1 MFNEGA
7 IVIINYVKINIP
19 PNGGSFM
26 KKRTTEQDV
35 TLLLKTAEGQL
46 KAVLSMYE
54 NHRYCVDITKQVLA
68 VQALLKKANNL
79 ILRDHMDHCVKEAIV
94 NKNPEEKLKELSEL
108 MNLIQQ

>member
-1 MFNEGA
+1 MGNKPA
-7 IVIINYVKINIP
+7 IITSYVKINIP
-19 PNGGSFM
+19 LCGGALM

-46 KAVLSMYE
+46 KAVLSMYADQ
-54 NHRYCVDITKQVLA
+54 RYCVDITKQVLA

-79 ILRDHMDHCVKEAIV
+79 ILRNHMDHCVKEALN
-94 NKNPEEKLKELSEL
+94 NKKPEEKLKELSEL